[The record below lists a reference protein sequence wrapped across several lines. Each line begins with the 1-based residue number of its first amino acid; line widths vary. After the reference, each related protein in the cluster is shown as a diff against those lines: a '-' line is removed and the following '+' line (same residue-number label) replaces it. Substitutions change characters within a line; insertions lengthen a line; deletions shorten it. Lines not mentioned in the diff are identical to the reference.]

1 MKNIKSNCQTRVSK
15 WVIAL
20 AFTLLFQLTT
30 FAEEDPA
37 EFGDT
42 GDANPTDAPVAPI
55 DDYVWFLMGAGIV
68 YTFYKHH
75 RTAMLK
81 KESGLS

>member
-1 MKNIKSNCQTRVSK
+1 MKNINSNRKATVSK

-30 FAEEDPA
+30 FAEDPA
-37 EFGDT
+37 DFGDA
-42 GDANPTDAPVAPI
+42 GDPNPTDAPI

-68 YTFYKHH
+68 YTFYKYH
-75 RTAMLK
+75 RNAMLK

>member
-37 EFGDT
+37 EFGG
-42 GDANPTDAPVAPI
+42 GDNPTDAPVAPI

-81 KESGLS
+81 KESDLS

>member
-1 MKNIKSNCQTRVSK
+1 MKNIKSNRKAVASK
-15 WVIAL
+15 WVFAL

-30 FAEEDPA
+30 FAQDPA
-37 EFGDT
+37 DFGDA

-68 YTFYKHH
+68 YTFYKN
-75 RTAMLK
+75 RRNAMLK
-81 KESGLS
+81 KESHLS

>member
-1 MKNIKSNCQTRVSK
+1 MKNIKLNCQTRVSK

-30 FAEEDPA
+30 FAQDPTD
-37 EFGDT
+37 FGDT

-68 YTFYKHH
+68 YTFYKHY
-75 RTAMLK
+75 RNAMLK

>member
-30 FAEEDPA
+30 FAEEVPA
-37 EFGDT
+37 EFG
-42 GDANPTDAPVAPI
+42 GGVYPTDAPVAPI

-81 KESGLS
+81 KESDLS

>member
-1 MKNIKSNCQTRVSK
+1 MKNIKSNRKTTASK

-30 FAEEDPA
+30 FAEEDPGD
-37 EFGDT
+37 FGG
-42 GDANPTDAPVAPI
+42 GDNPTDAPI
-55 DDYVWFLMGAGIV
+55 DDYVWVLMGTGIV
-68 YTFYKHH
+68 YTFYKYH
-75 RTAMLK
+75 RVAKLK